1 MESTSPRKQA
11 PITSDFI
18 LPEKQEIFANKLVG
32 ENDEMALQENAI
44 VQQYR
49 RTFWDQGHVIQ
60 RQGDSDPF
68 PFLHVKDWYDSFVR
82 KDVLEIGPGD
92 GRQMFIL
99 ATMANT
105 YSIADISEAVVKKH
119 KDKVAQSFFIKTW
132 NDDFDTS
139 FDTICLWYVFHHVL
153 NNELETFVSFLSRHL
168 KDGGSLVF
176 NVPTIGQ
183 EKPDATNTTP
193 YDVLKFKDQML
204 QLGFDTKDESD
215 QQYNNYVFNMVK
227 AQLLEV
233 EEL

>member
-18 LPEKQEIFANKLVG
+18 LPEKQEIFANKPLDD
-32 ENDEMALQENAI
+32 NDQIGLQENVI
-44 VQQYR
+44 IQQYR
-49 RTFWDQGHVIQ
+49 RTFWDQTHVIQ
-60 RQGDSDPF
+60 KQGDSDPL
-68 PFLHVKDWYDSFVR
+68 PFLHVKDWHDSFVR

-92 GRQMFIL
+92 GRQMFTL

-119 KDKVAQSFFIKTW
+119 KDKVAQSFLINTW

-153 NNELETFVSFLSRHL
+153 NDELEAFVSFLSRHL
-168 KDGGSLVF
+168 KDGGFLFF
-176 NVPTIGQ
+176 NIPIYGQ

-193 YDVLKFKDQML
+193 YDIPKFKEQML
-204 QLGFDTKDESD
+204 QLGFKTKGEFH
-215 QQYNNYVFNMVK
+215 QRYNNHVFKMVK
-227 AQLLEV
+227 V
-233 EEL
+233 